1 MPWGLWDRGSL
12 QRSRLRQLSARG
24 CSIYGPRTSPGEA
37 LADQPSFDKGRRV
50 FPCDDFIRGV
60 FLCHEPSY
68 YLMQLPHY
76 HQVLTGVVPYA
87 GSEEGNMV
95 KDIRHGKRP
104 PRPRDSNQNRWLQDP
119 VWDAI
124 STCWKNE
131 PASRY
136 ELSVV
141 YEIFSMPSSQGTQGA
156 KPEKSGDLC
165 LRNSGNLTITEL
177 SQTSKQDYNS
187 A

>member
-1 MPWGLWDRGSL
+1 V
-12 QRSRLRQLSARG
+12 
-24 CSIYGPRTSPGEA
+24 
-37 LADQPSFDKGRRV
+37 DQPAFNKERCV
-50 FPCDDFIRGV
+50 FPRNDFLQCV
-60 FLCHEPSY
+60 FLCRKLSY
-68 YLMQLPHY
+68 YLTQSPHC

-87 GSEEGNMV
+87 DINMKSDII

-104 PRPRDSNQNRWLQDP
+104 PRPRDANQNRWLQDP

-131 PASRY
+131 PAYRY

-141 YEIFSMPSSQGTQGA
+141 YEIFSTPNSQGTQGA

-177 SQTSKQDYNS
+177 SQTLKQDYNS
-187 A
+187 ARNFSHGLPLSSSFNGIRSQKSRGLLMRWTR